1 MHGLHYC
8 CLLLGISE
16 PELGCALEVEA
27 EGAQP
32 LLEQQQQQ
40 QQQQQQLGF
49 EVGSFRGRWQQLL
62 ECHSGGDV
70 HLSWCNE

>member
-1 MHGLHYC
+1 MHGLLYC

-32 LLEQQQQQ
+32 LLEQQQH
-40 QQQQQQLGF
+40 QQQQLGF
-49 EVGSFRGRWQQLL
+49 EVGCLRCRWQQLV
-62 ECHSGGDV
+62 ECHAGGATELV
-70 HLSWCNE
+70 QHNE